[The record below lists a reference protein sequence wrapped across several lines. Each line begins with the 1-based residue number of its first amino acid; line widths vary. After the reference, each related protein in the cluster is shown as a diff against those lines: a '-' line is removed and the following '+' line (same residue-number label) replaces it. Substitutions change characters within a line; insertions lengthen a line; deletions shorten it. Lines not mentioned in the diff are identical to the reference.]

1 MTNQQ
6 RRLALALILFTIVLL
21 VVTFRFGEHKQHSE
35 LRPLE
40 LLVVEYNQTTAPP
53 SHPSAAPAARFQV
66 EHLAWT
72 TIHDSGETLPR
83 FLSAYYDDR
92 ITVKGR
98 PAVVILGYHPKVISD
113 MTLYCQLTY
122 PAQNTRCQQTPAEKI
137 VLRGS
142 TYVRNLR
149 SDPIEYIC
157 ELDCE
162 AADHDSGCTEQ
173 TIPTLVA
180 LSPSS
185 NCADSSAN
193 IPVHNRRPVDNKSMH
208 EFAVCVESPVYR
220 KSPTQIAEF
229 IEMQRVLGA
238 QHITMYIMDDITEKL
253 KLFFRRKYSD
263 NGLLE
268 VVKWKQL
275 RRRTEMHYYG
285 ELLLMHDCLYRNMN
299 RAKYLVF
306 VDMDEVILPIQHD
319 SWSNMIIAIDTK
331 PSIGAF
337 VFLNKYFTNN
347 PESTNPAVKPCM
359 ELDVPVYFKWTKQYL
374 CKFPRHRRSKFIAK
388 PRLMKQLDI
397 HSVIPLSGYFELT
410 VPVTVAINAHY
421 RYRKSRDCTN
431 SSTTV
436 DTTILKYQSKVM
448 EALKQKI
455 CPVYYK

>member
-1 MTNQQ
+1 MIHYVHAGW
-6 RRLALALILFTIVLL
+6 LALAMSPCYGMTE
-21 VVTFRFGEHKQHSE
+21 TKW
-35 LRPLE
+35 
-40 LLVVEYNQTTAPP
+40 
-53 SHPSAAPAARFQV
+53 
-66 EHLAWT
+66 HLAKK
-72 TIHDSGETLPR
+72 
-83 FLSAYYDDR
+83 SAMAL
-92 ITVKGR
+92 IVF
-98 PAVVILGYHPKVISD
+98 AVRVFSS
-113 MTLYCQLTY
+113 
-122 PAQNTRCQQTPAEKI
+122 N
-137 VLRGS
+137 S
-142 TYVRNLR
+142 TF
-149 SDPIEYIC
+149 
-157 ELDCE
+157 
-162 AADHDSGCTEQ
+162 
-173 TIPTLVA
+173 
-180 LSPSS
+180 PSS

-359 ELDVPVYFKWTKQYL
+359 ELDVPVYFKWTKQGAMDGKTTIS
-374 CKFPRHRRSKFIAK
+374 CSDNKRW
-388 PRLMKQLDI
+388 QL
-397 HSVIPLSGYFELT
+397 SLSGRLLT
-410 VPVTVAINAHY
+410 A
-421 RYRKSRDCTN
+421 R
-431 SSTTV
+431 ST
-436 DTTILKYQSKVM
+436 Q
-448 EALKQKI
+448 
-455 CPVYYK
+455 